1 MKKIAI
7 LSFYSGIVERGV
19 ENFTY
24 EISKRLAQKHA
35 ITIFCAG
42 RVSPQ
47 KFKVK
52 SFSMKASIPK
62 ETKGILSKFYLN
74 IQSLKILLFSLKILP
89 AVFVGKYDLIIPA
102 NGGWQTVIFR
112 IFTKITGKKLLITG
126 HAGIGSDD
134 AWNLFFRPDAFVA
147 LTQDQFKW
155 ANRLAHEVKIFHI
168 PNGVD
173 LHVFNPKIAPIQLN
187 LKKPIVVCTS
197 ALTPYKRVDLTL
209 RAVAKAKDLSMLV
222 LGDGQL
228 KGAID
233 SLGKRLLGNRYL
245 RLVVPYREIPSYYRA
260 ASVFTLASKTE
271 AFGISYLEAMACNL
285 PVVTTAD
292 SSREAIIGDAGI
304 LTDPQNIEKYA
315 KDLTIAAKTKYK
327 NKPYSQALKYSWNK
341 IAEIYS
347 QLVDEMLKK

>member
-24 EISKRLAQKHA
+24 EISKRLAQKHS
-35 ITIFCAG
+35 INIFCAG
-42 RVSPQ
+42 KISEQ

-52 SFSMKASIPK
+52 SFSMKASTPL
-62 ETKGILSKFYLN
+62 ETKGIFSKFYLN
-74 IQSLKILLFSLKILP
+74 AQALKILLFSLCILP
-89 AVFVGKYDLIIPA
+89 DVFRGKYDLIIPV

-134 AWNLFFRPDAFVA
+134 AWNLFFRPDVFVA
-147 LTQDQFKW
+147 LTHDQFLW
-155 ANRLAHEVKIFHI
+155 ANRLAHEVKTVYI

-173 LHVFNPKIAPIQLN
+173 LHVFNPKIAAIQLN

-197 ALTPYKRVDLTL
+197 ALTPYKRVDLAV
-209 RAVAKAKDLSMLV
+209 RAVSKAGNLSMLV

-228 KGAID
+228 KGMID
-233 SLGKRLLGNRYL
+233 SLGKRLLKKRYL
-245 RLVVPYREIPSYYRA
+245 RLVVPFRDMPSYYRA

-315 KDLTIAAKTKYK
+315 KDLTIAVKTKYK

-341 IAEIYS
+341 VAENYS
-347 QLVDEMLKK
+347 RLIDEMLLE